1 MTPLPL
7 VVLLLAALAS
17 ESAGEELRV
26 GMETRTPPWSFLP
39 DVDYSKEDFTQAPA
53 VTLGQLKRLKGI
65 DVDVA
70 QALGRQLGATIRIV
84 PFVWFDLEDGLL
96 TKRFD
101 LILNAW
107 TPSPKTPRTILAS
120 APYYEWGLL
129 IAARAGDG
137 KIQSFRDL
145 RGRKVGHYRDP
156 AVERSLLA
164 FEQVELFARDA
175 PEVLFEELQAG
186 VLDAVVF
193 DSPYVRWRV
202 AQDAS
207 FRVVGEPLNKLGYHV
222 GVRQSDE
229 ALFKRV
235 QAAVKELAASGELA
249 EIRKRWER
257 PSLP

>member
-1 MTPLPL
+1 MRWPFA
-7 VVLLLAALAS
+7 LLFLSALAS
-17 ESAGEELRV
+17 AATGEELRV
-26 GMETRTPPWSFLP
+26 GMETRTPPWSFIP

-53 VTLGQLKRLKGI
+53 VTLAQLKRLKGI

-70 QALGRQLGATIRIV
+70 HALGRQLGATIRIV
-84 PFVWFDLEDGLL
+84 PYVWFDLEDGLL
-96 TKRFD
+96 AKRFD

-107 TPSPKTPRTILAS
+107 TPSPKTPPTILAS

-137 KIQSFRDL
+137 AIRSFEDL

-164 FEQVELFARDA
+164 FERVELFARDA
-175 PEVLFEELQAG
+175 PEVLFEELRAR

-202 AQDAS
+202 ARDGA

-222 GVRQSDE
+222 GVRHADE
-229 ALFKRV
+229 TLFKRV
-235 QAAVKELAASGELA
+235 QAAVKELVASGALA
-249 EIRKRWER
+249 EIRTRWER
-257 PSLP
+257 PGPR